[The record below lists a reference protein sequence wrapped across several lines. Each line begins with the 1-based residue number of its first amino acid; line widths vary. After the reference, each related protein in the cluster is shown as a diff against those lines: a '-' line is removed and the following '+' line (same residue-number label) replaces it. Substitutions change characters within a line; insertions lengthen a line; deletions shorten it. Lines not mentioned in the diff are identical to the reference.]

1 MIFFKRNYAV
11 PSSLQIEDFIPTS
24 EFQSLLPKHQ
34 KFLNK
39 LFSKPSPHLD
49 KFVSKITSNGIIISH
64 DILEKM
70 IDQLYLESQIPL
82 QAFSLETLKNV
93 SLPNLKQENSSI
105 FPFWIELNQ
114 KLKIWD
120 KTSISE
126 HTMFNFFRIIDQM
139 LVSGYQPE
147 FGMEHSEQNFWKSE
161 LAFPEITA
169 FKFLFEKFKFF
180 HSDDV
185 IQSKRPM
192 DLFELYCLFED
203 AAYSQNL
210 VNTSSDHLD
219 FLRAL
224 NASALIYST
233 IKLFPASIPDYM
245 AYLLEQHPHWE
256 FSNLNFLKLAEFDIF
271 YGKHALIEKL
281 NLSCFYYCLYLWIE
295 SAQALD
301 KKNSSSEFKLEV
313 IQNLFK
319 SHDILELNSTHFQNI
334 SKRLIFIF
342 NRLTTLGY
350 LLRSPML
357 KGLGYHSLI
366 HTELPKKFSE
376 QLPQILKTIQELP
389 ESSQLQLIQD
399 CLQLRIPQ
407 ETLSISDRRQD
418 EKKLMT

>member
-11 PSSLQIEDFIPTS
+11 SSSLHIEDFIPTP

-34 KFLNK
+34 KFLKK
-39 LFSKPSPHLD
+39 LFDNPSQHLE
-49 KFVSKITSNGIIISH
+49 KFVSKISTNGILISH

-82 QAFSLETLKNV
+82 QAFSLETIKNV
-93 SLPNLKQENSSI
+93 SLPNLKTENSP
-105 FPFWIELNQ
+105 FFEFWIELNQ

-120 KTSISE
+120 KTSIPE

-139 LVSGYQPE
+139 LVSDYQPE
-147 FGMEHSEQNFWKSE
+147 FGEHTPSKTFWKSE

-169 FKFLFEKFKFF
+169 FKFLFEKFKYF
-180 HSDDV
+180 HSEQI

-203 AAYSQNL
+203 AAYAQNL
-210 VNTSSDHLD
+210 VQSSSDHLD

-224 NASALIYST
+224 NASALIYT
-233 IKLFPASIPDYM
+233 TLKLFPAAIPDFM
-245 AYLLEQHPHWE
+245 ANLLDNHPQYE
-256 FSNLNFLKLAEFDIF
+256 FQDLNFLKQAEFDIF

-281 NLSCFYYCLYLWIE
+281 NLTCFYYCLNIWILSGL
-295 SAQALD
+295 SAD
-301 KKNSSSEFKLEV
+301 KKT
-313 IQNLFK
+313 QNLK
-319 SHDILELNSTHFQNI
+319 PDIQLIKGTLQSQEIYELNSIAFQNM

-350 LLRSPML
+350 LLRSPIL
-357 KGLGYHSLI
+357 KGLGYNPLI

-376 QLPQILKTIQELP
+376 QFPQIIQTLQELP
-389 ESSQLQLIQD
+389 HHMQLQVI
-399 CLQLRIPQ
+399 Q
-407 ETLSISDRRQD
+407 ETLQLQPNLIESY
-418 EKKLMT
+418 ETKKLMT